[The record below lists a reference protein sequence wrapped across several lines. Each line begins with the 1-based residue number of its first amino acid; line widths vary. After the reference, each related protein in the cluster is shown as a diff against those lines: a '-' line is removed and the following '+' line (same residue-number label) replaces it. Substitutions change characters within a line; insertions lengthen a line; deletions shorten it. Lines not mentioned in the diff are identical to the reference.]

1 MYARVQLCMRGAHTH
16 PVLGVKEAWPDR
28 PCQAPL
34 SHAPSHVSLLRHPL
48 HPLQVAHD
56 RTLRHYT
63 FACGRTLTSE
73 VEDDGEMKSSLSRSY
88 TTNDS
93 LIYLF

>member
-1 MYARVQLCMRGAHTH
+1 MYACVQLCMRGAHTH

-28 PCQAPL
+28 PFVKHL
-34 SHAPSHVSLLRHPL
+34 SLLPPHMSL
-48 HPLQVAHD
+48 SCAAHYIHCMWFVTEPFFTCD
-56 RTLRHYT
+56 
-63 FACGRTLTSE
+63 RTLTSE
-73 VEDDGEMKSSLSRSY
+73 VEDDGEMKSSLSRTY